1 MGERARHTEG
11 FTLAELLPSVAII
24 LVLAAIAVPSII
36 AVQSNLR
43 MLELNNAA
51 EQIANAA
58 QAQMTAQKVSGTW
71 WSSIQKGGTGSDAED
86 CTYPEATAASGDGS
100 RTLYYMTASE
110 ARDAG
115 IVSSLSIDEDVHN
128 GEYVIEFDAKT
139 ASVARVFYADGK
151 PGFFGGADAI
161 AAQRVYTYYAEG
173 AGSTNPNT
181 RRAYDPMIGLFA
193 GTPAGATSAI
203 ALKNPVISVDE
214 KTGRLLV
221 RDPNLDELTG
231 TGDTQTSLIFTKTEV
246 AEGEQPAVFRIA
258 GLSNGTGFVTVS
270 LVDASDDEGQ
280 GVYKTQV
287 SLKAEDLLKQ
297 VNQVT
302 PDGTGNV
309 FSIDLN
315 ALVRAVEDA
324 KELSGSAEIA
334 AELERFAPG
343 DAVEVKAST
352 ALISNTNGCIPA
364 TATAFI
370 EWPAPVGKLTL
381 MITNPYSQEVEDKE
395 VAGAEKSY
403 LQAGDYTAPTVEA
416 STESQIFTAKANPL
430 AVDFAMKST
439 AANTELAK
447 HNKQAGWQ
455 SYVGGWVSSVQAAGD
470 NTLSLRVTAG
480 SYQAEEE
487 QGHQRHQYQ
496 VWELWVQRSN
506 GEYTRAGYMRNNVWE
521 WAKGFADL
529 EKCLTWYD
537 AQGGEHASI
546 TGANVAELGIVSVS
560 VSGGPDSFGTLE
572 GLGLLDADRNA
583 SIYVRTAP
591 NAAEVQAFFNDY
603 VRSGGLKADMGDN
616 RHRTGSRGYG
626 YGLGLPIREK
636 FEVEFGVSSSDVS
649 WVVSQGE
656 NGGLGNEVDRFLKSS
671 MRIYY
676 SVAPGLA
683 FDNIRANQGLL
694 SLGSTEMTNTMLW
707 LYRDVDGDEV
717 LDAHPTAFVQSGMG
731 DKKYFCRGTEAADFE
746 LHDEL
751 DWLFYRLI
759 EYADDAGA
767 PLAGYDMQYVPYA
780 VQDDDRYAKVQPGT
794 NKSDEDVFVGWTSD
808 TTRDGQPIDVGVGTL
823 VGSYDGA
830 LNYGYT
836 RLQANYVK
844 VGIGLVYFEQY
855 ADENR
860 TIGYYGYLS
869 EKSDSFTNT
878 LKDDA
883 RIESWGYRL
892 IVPDDGKTTVPS
904 VTDIGASYYE
914 KQLIKAE
921 NIYVGSSQYRAFS
934 FDANDS
940 MKKNTKTLTYSY
952 NGVTAQYSFNLNFAC
967 AVAQGNG
974 RVKNAQTDGVFAW
987 SVRHA
992 SQFPGSLKWTGSN
1005 DSIQNSYASDIF
1017 KQERSID
1024 FAQRP
1029 SGDYKF
1035 TFVFS
1040 GTYDGGSFAI
1050 ENFYLGFIA
1059 NNGEGYVINPGQG
1072 LFPKIS
1078 GATIKNVKLM
1088 VRGAQSIPAS
1098 KAKQVFGCL
1107 VGVSENS
1114 FIYDCL
1120 VVGQKSANGT
1130 SPSLTVTNVLG
1141 SSEAFGGLVGSATG
1155 TSIYGSSV
1163 SDLAFVFET
1172 KSANWDAVSVGGV
1185 FGTAMV
1191 SSIYGCK
1198 ATDISMSLSTQT
1210 TTRSSVK
1217 FGGMI
1222 GDATNSSVQKY
1233 PEKGLKSEAT
1243 NVQWLMPE
1251 APAEQ
1256 KVVAGTMIGNW
1267 VGSAAD
1273 ASCTASNVTYQ
1284 IGKDSAVEV
1293 TDLLGK
1299 AKP

>member
-11 FTLAELLPSVAII
+11 FTLAELLLAVAII
-24 LVLAAIAVPSII
+24 LVLAAIAIPSII

-71 WSSIQKGGTGSDAED
+71 WSSIQKGGTDSDAED
-86 CTYPEATAASGDGS
+86 CKYPEASAAPGDGS
-100 RTLYYMTASE
+100 RTLSYMTASE
-110 ARDAG
+110 ARAAG
-115 IVSSLSIDEDVHN
+115 IVPSLSIDEDVRN

-139 ASVARVFYADGK
+139 ASVARVFYADGR
-151 PGFFGGADAI
+151 PGFFGSADAT
-161 AAQRVYTYYAEG
+161 AAQRVYTYYAAG
-173 AGSTNPNT
+173 AGSTNPDT

-214 KTGRLLV
+214 ETGRLLV

-258 GLSNGTGFVTVS
+258 GLSNGTGTVTVS
-270 LVDASDDEGQ
+270 LVDVSDDEGQ

-302 PDGTGNV
+302 LDGTGNV

-315 ALVRAVEDA
+315 ALVRAVEEA
-324 KELSGSAEIA
+324 GAVPGSAEIA
-334 AELERFAPG
+334 AELKRFAPG
-343 DAVEVKAST
+343 DAMEVKAST
-352 ALISNTNGCIPA
+352 ALSSNTDGCIPA

-381 MITNPYSQEVEDKE
+381 MISTPYSQEVEDKE
-395 VAGAEKSY
+395 IDGADKSY
-403 LQAGDYTAPTVEA
+403 LQASDYTAPTVEA
-416 STESQIFTAKANPL
+416 TTQSIFTATANPI
-430 AVDFAMKST
+430 AEDFAMKAT

-447 HNKQAGWQ
+447 RNKQAGWQ
-455 SYVGGWVSSVQAAGD
+455 SYVGGWISSDQAAGD
-470 NTLSLRVTAG
+470 ETLSLRVSAG
-480 SYQAEEE
+480 SYQAEK
-487 QGHQRHQYQ
+487 GQRHQYQ
-496 VWELWVQRSN
+496 VWELWVQRAD
-506 GEYTRAGYMRNNVWE
+506 GEYARAGYMRDNVWE
-521 WAKGFADL
+521 WASGFAAL
-529 EKCLTWYD
+529 ENCLTWYD
-537 AQGGEHASI
+537 AQGTEYASI
-546 TGANVAELGIVSVS
+546 TGANVAGLGIVSVS
-560 VSGGPDSFGTLE
+560 VSGGPDSFGTL
-572 GLGLLDADRNA
+572 GSLGLLDADQNA

-591 NAAEVQAFFNDY
+591 NAVEVQAFFNDY
-603 VRSGGLKADMGDN
+603 IRSGELKADMDGK
-616 RHRTGSRGYG
+616 HRTGSRGYG
-626 YGLGLPIREK
+626 YGLDLPIRK
-636 FEVEFGVSSSDVS
+636 TFEVEFGASSSDVS
-649 WVVSQGE
+649 WTVSQGKT
-656 NGGLGNEVDRFLKSS
+656 GGLGDTGNRFLNSENL
-671 MRIYY
+671 RVYY
-676 SVAPGLA
+676 SIAPGLA
-683 FDNIRANQGLL
+683 FDNIRTNSNLL
-694 SLGSTEMTNTMLW
+694 NLRSTEITNASLW
-707 LYRDVDGDEV
+707 LYRDIDGDSV
-717 LDAHPTAFVQSGMG
+717 LDAQPTALVQSGMG
-731 DKKYFCRGTEAADFE
+731 NNRYYSRGTQAADFE
-746 LHDEL
+746 LSDEL
-751 DWLFYRLI
+751 DWLFYRVV
-759 EYADDAGA
+759 EYCNDEGT
-767 PLAGYDMQYVPYA
+767 PLDGYTMQYVPYT

-808 TTRDGQPIDVGVGTL
+808 TTRDGQTIDVGVGTL
-823 VGSYDGA
+823 VGNYDSS
-830 LNYGYT
+830 LNYGYNQ
-836 RLQANYVK
+836 LKGSYVK

-855 ADENR
+855 ADGS
-860 TIGYYGYLS
+860 TGYYGYLS
-869 EKSDSFTNT
+869 EKEGSFTNT
-878 LKDDA
+878 LNDDA

-914 KQLIKAE
+914 KHLIKAE
-921 NIYVGSSQYRAFS
+921 NIYVGSSQFRAFS
-934 FDANDS
+934 FDANDP

-952 NGVTAQYSFNLNFAC
+952 NGVAAQYSFNLNFAC
-967 AVAQGNG
+967 AVAQGTG
-974 RVKNAQTDGVFAW
+974 QVKNAQTDDGAPAW

-1059 NNGEGYVINPGQG
+1059 SNGGGYVINPGQG

-1078 GATIKNVKLM
+1078 GAVIKNVQLV

-1098 KAKQVFGCL
+1098 NAKQVFGCL

-1114 FIYDCL
+1114 LIYDCL

-1141 SSEAFGGLVGSATG
+1141 SSEAFGGLVGTATG

-1172 KSANWDAVSVGGV
+1172 KSANWNTVSVGGV
-1185 FGTAMV
+1185 FGTATV

-1198 ATDISMSLSTQT
+1198 ATDISMSLSTKT
-1210 TTRSSVK
+1210 TTQSSVK

-1222 GDATNSSVQKY
+1222 GDATNSRVQNY

-1251 APAEQ
+1251 ASAEQ
-1256 KVVAGTMIGNW
+1256 KVVAGTMIGSW
-1267 VGSAAD
+1267 VGSVAD

-1284 IGKDSAVEV
+1284 IGTDSAVEV